1 MDFKWN
7 YKRAFLRC
15 GLLSAA
21 GVALQIAA
29 GDVPAAFLRYPWT
42 AVLAVNYL
50 YLLVLAYV
58 FSGRYKW
65 LRTLW
70 DDKACISS
78 LASVLVV
85 VIVSG
90 FGRIT
95 ASWPFV
101 LILMYFTT
109 VLGIRTIAEIS
120 GVGHLFRKTVSG
132 PDRLRHLART
142 AMHAGIFVLLWAG
155 IFGSGDKVR
164 YKTVV
169 PPEVPVVMASDA
181 SGNRIA
187 FPFSITLH
195 SFSVPPEADRY
206 LSEITLTEKGGH
218 RRDYDIEVN
227 RPARH
232 GAWRIYQS
240 GYDSSG
246 HWGTVSVLECVKDP
260 WWPVICAALWAV
272 LASALLIV
280 CARLKPEWILLTAVL
295 LAVACTGVY
304 FAKIHGKT
312 LVPALRSAWFVP
324 HVAAYMAAYSVLGA
338 AALVALYLWLRP
350 SHEEPSERGMRLCD
364 ALVGTGSALLSAGMM
379 MGALWAKQAWGDWWT
394 WDPKETWA
402 AATWAG
408 YLLYIHL
415 RGTRRIDYHTAF
427 ALILFSFL
435 LIQMCWYGVN
445 YLPSARGA
453 SLHLY

>member
-120 GVGHLFRKTVSG
+120 GVGRLFRKTVSG

-155 IFGSGDKVR
+155 IFGSGD
-164 YKTVV
+164 
-169 PPEVPVVMASDA
+169 
-181 SGNRIA
+181 
-187 FPFSITLH
+187 TL
-195 SFSVPPEADRY
+195 AR
-206 LSEITLTEKGGH
+206 EK
-218 RRDYDIEVN
+218 
-227 RPARH
+227 
-232 GAWRIYQS
+232 
-240 GYDSSG
+240 
-246 HWGTVSVLECVKDP
+246 
-260 WWPVICAALWAV
+260 
-272 LASALLIV
+272 
-280 CARLKPEWILLTAVL
+280 
-295 LAVACTGVY
+295 
-304 FAKIHGKT
+304 
-312 LVPALRSAWFVP
+312 
-324 HVAAYMAAYSVLGA
+324 
-338 AALVALYLWLRP
+338 
-350 SHEEPSERGMRLCD
+350 
-364 ALVGTGSALLSAGMM
+364 
-379 MGALWAKQAWGDWWT
+379 
-394 WDPKETWA
+394 
-402 AATWAG
+402 
-408 YLLYIHL
+408 
-415 RGTRRIDYHTAF
+415 ID
-427 ALILFSFL
+427 
-435 LIQMCWYGVN
+435 
-445 YLPSARGA
+445 
-453 SLHLY
+453 